1 MDGTVGGGAQKADG
15 GLAAALRAARRV
27 VVLTGAGAS
36 AESGIPTF
44 RDALTG
50 LWERFDPARL
60 ATPEA
65 FEADPGLV
73 WGWYVWRREQ
83 IARCRPN
90 PAHDAV
96 TRLQRAVR
104 ARGGTVTVVTQN
116 VDDLHERAGAE
127 DVVHLHGAIAA
138 SRCSVCGAPAESEA
152 APETRAASDT
162 AGPEIRTGGARI
174 APPACPVCGGPV
186 RPSVVWFG
194 EALPRGEWLRAEAAA
209 ARADLLLSVGTS
221 STVYPAAEL
230 PHTAAR
236 AGARIV
242 QVNPSPTGLESIV
255 RDDVRARAGAALPGL
270 IDAAFGR

>member
-1 MDGTVGGGAQKADG
+1 MGVTADG
-15 GLAAALRAARRV
+15 ATPEICRALISALRSARRV

-65 FEADPGLV
+65 FAADPDLV
-73 WGWYVWRREQ
+73 WGWYAWRRDQ
-83 IARCRPN
+83 LARCRPN

-96 TRLQRAVR
+96 ARLQRAVR

-116 VDDLHERAGAE
+116 VDDLHERAGTQ
-127 DVVHLHGAIAA
+127 DVVHLHGSIAQ
-138 SRCSVCGAPAESEA
+138 SRCAMCGETAEPGQAGADA
-152 APETRAASDT
+152 ALSAGSDG
-162 AGPEIRTGGARI
+162 AGEGKRI
-174 APPACPVCGGPV
+174 PPPLCVGCGGRL

-194 EALPRGEWLRAEAAA
+194 EELPVSAWLRAQNAAEG
-209 ARADLLLSVGTS
+209 ADVLMSVGTS

-230 PHTAAR
+230 PHIAGR

-242 QVNPSPTGLESIV
+242 QVNPSPTGLEPIV
-255 RDDVRARAGAALPGL
+255 HDDFRASAGEVLPALV
-270 IDAAFGR
+270 DAAFGR